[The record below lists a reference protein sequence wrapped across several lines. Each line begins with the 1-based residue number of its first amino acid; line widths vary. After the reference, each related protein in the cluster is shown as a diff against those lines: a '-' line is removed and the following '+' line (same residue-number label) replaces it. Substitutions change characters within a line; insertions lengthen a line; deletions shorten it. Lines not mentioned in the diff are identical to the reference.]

1 MNKLFSLITGGF
13 TTIADAYVQ
22 PRSYV
27 HPSRAGFQKD
37 QAKLR
42 GDVQRVGQ
50 GMKTVI
56 AAQNG
61 KQSNK
66 R

>member
-1 MNKLFSLITGGF
+1 MNKFLNIITTGF

-27 HPSRAGFQKD
+27 YPSRSGFQRD

-42 GDVQRVGQ
+42 GDVRRVGQ

>member
-1 MNKLFSLITGGF
+1 MNKILSFITGGF

-22 PRSYV
+22 PRTYI

-42 GDVQRVGQ
+42 GDVRKVGQ

-61 KQSNK
+61 KQPNK
-66 R
+66 S